1 MFQTMMDIKNMGTYQ
16 KNEKKGLGPKFCV
29 CDRSFIMT
37 SKIIQKMT
45 IMPTLKLGMGEYLP
59 NVKVVDRYTQMSPQ
73 SYS

>member
-1 MFQTMMDIKNMGTYQ
+1 MVSDSWKHWLILIKCKYQ
-16 KNEKKGLGPKFCV
+16 PTELCL
-29 CDRSFIMT
+29 MT